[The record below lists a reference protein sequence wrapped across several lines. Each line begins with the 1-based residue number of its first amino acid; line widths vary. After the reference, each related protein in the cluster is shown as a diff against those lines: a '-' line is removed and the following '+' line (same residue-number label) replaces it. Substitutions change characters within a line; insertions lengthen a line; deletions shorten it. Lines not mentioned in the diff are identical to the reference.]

1 MWQVASVECYS
12 GARFAERPVALVWN
26 GERLSVESI
35 ERAWQTP
42 ESLAF
47 AVRVVGGL
55 HFELTYLPA
64 SDQWTARPLQDAG
77 SILNV

>member
-1 MWQVASVECYS
+1 MWQVVSVECYS

-42 ESLAF
+42 DSRAF
-47 AVRVVGGL
+47 AVRVAGGR
-55 HFELTYLPA
+55 HFELKYSL
-64 SDQWTARPLQDAG
+64 SNDQWVARPLD
-77 SILNV
+77 I

>member
-12 GARFAERPVALVWN
+12 GARFAERPVALAWN

-42 ESLAF
+42 DSLAF
-47 AVRVVGGL
+47 AVRVAGGR
-55 HFELTYLPA
+55 HFELKYSP
-64 SDQWTARPLQDAG
+64 SNDQWVARPFD
-77 SILNV
+77 I